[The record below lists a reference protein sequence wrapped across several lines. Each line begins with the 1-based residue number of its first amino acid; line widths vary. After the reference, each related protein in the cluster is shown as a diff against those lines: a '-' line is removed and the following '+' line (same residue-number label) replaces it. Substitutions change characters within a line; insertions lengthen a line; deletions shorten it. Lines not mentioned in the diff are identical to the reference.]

1 MAIKE
6 TKVPKSTIS
15 NLNITGPS
23 AGTCKDGIIDGKTY
37 HLSKQRELSIHS
49 ECTYTSNIH

>member
-23 AGTCKDGIIDGKTY
+23 AGTCKDGTIDGKTY
-37 HLSKQRELSIHS
+37 HLSKQRKLSIHS
-49 ECTYTSNIH
+49 ECTYT